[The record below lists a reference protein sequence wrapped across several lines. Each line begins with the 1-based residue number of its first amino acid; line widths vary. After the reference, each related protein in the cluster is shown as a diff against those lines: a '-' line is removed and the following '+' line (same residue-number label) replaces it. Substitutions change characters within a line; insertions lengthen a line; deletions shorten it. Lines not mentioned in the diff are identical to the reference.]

1 MKLYFDYNMKPN
13 LEKLQPYKRENTNC
27 IILFSDQ
34 GIYTATNKTLKKHI
48 IQDNDIEKY
57 DYHDNTYYIDK
68 SIVTYQNVNKI
79 PFNHK
84 SYKKNVIV
92 YSTEPKSNLKLV
104 IELLD
109 NEITDIY
116 FNTNEDINNP
126 LILNDITT
134 LISMLN

>member
-68 SIVTYQNVNKI
+68 SIYEKHECILFHMTDLPFGRGGSPLQNLLLRDIEKTKI
-79 PFNHK
+79 SLIK
-84 SYKKNVIV
+84 
-92 YSTEPKSNLKLV
+92 
-104 IELLD
+104 
-109 NEITDIY
+109 IT
-116 FNTNEDINNP
+116 INCFE
-126 LILNDITT
+126 
-134 LISMLN
+134 